1 MLCGIELRY
10 STLLAHVHLG
20 WNMEEGIDWHIR
32 LVQKE
37 VSTIGVC
44 FSALDFSGEM
54 DFFFI
59 QACLSR
65 LQVCCMLSAPDTLKP
80 LSSSSAQDLSP
91 TSMTEYRPLPLYIA
105 KVFPPRQAF
114 ERRPEYCSLQRRD
127 SARNTYM
134 RAIHGNGLVDSLHT
148 LYGQT
153 LEGSFGFG
161 SQVMGREFLV
171 ECIEHVE

>member
-54 DFFFI
+54 DFFSYKLAYLASKSVVCFRLLTR
-59 QACLSR
+59 LSHY
-65 LQVCCMLSAPDTLKP
+65 LQVLLKIFLPP
-80 LSSSSAQDLSP
+80 L
-91 TSMTEYRPLPLYIA
+91 
-105 KVFPPRQAF
+105 
-114 ERRPEYCSLQRRD
+114 
-127 SARNTYM
+127 
-134 RAIHGNGLVDSLHT
+134 
-148 LYGQT
+148 
-153 LEGSFGFG
+153 
-161 SQVMGREFLV
+161 
-171 ECIEHVE
+171 

>member
-54 DFFFI
+54 DFFFHTSLLI
-59 QACLSR
+59 
-65 LQVCCMLSAPDTLKP
+65 
-80 LSSSSAQDLSP
+80 SP
-91 TSMTEYRPLPLYIA
+91 PSLLYA
-105 KVFPPRQAF
+105 
-114 ERRPEYCSLQRRD
+114 
-127 SARNTYM
+127 
-134 RAIHGNGLVDSLHT
+134 
-148 LYGQT
+148 
-153 LEGSFGFG
+153 FG
-161 SQVMGREFLV
+161 S
-171 ECIEHVE
+171 